1 MWAGIEDKGGNPRDS
16 SGCSAV
22 SSRVQ
27 PVPNEGPHSQEGT
40 VSSDLDLWRVELV
53 LRHARAGAVGT
64 PGGEGSSCRNL

>member
-1 MWAGIEDKGGNPRDS
+1 M
-16 SGCSAV
+16 
-22 SSRVQ
+22 
-27 PVPNEGPHSQEGT
+27 PNEGPHSQEGT